1 MTPENASQATPQP
14 HSAHLTPEM
23 PLTPVIEAW
32 SIYLQDQGRS
42 PHTIKAF
49 TGDLRLLATYLPPD
63 TPLGRISTDDLN
75 RFMDWVKEGRG
86 VPCSPKTCA
95 RRITSLKSFFKWLYE
110 GGVILTNPAER
121 LVQHSVLSP
130 LPEVLS
136 PAEVEAVVAA
146 AQALRTAHP
155 ADARPYVLLTLLLGT
170 GIKKSETVNIHL
182 NHLAIDAPQPYLF
195 VRYASPQHR
204 YRERKIPLP
213 EGWLEAFEEYR
224 SQYTLQERLFPWTAR
239 RLEYLLEELG
249 EAAGLDKHLS
259 FSMCRWTAA
268 LMDLRAGMEP
278 NAIRQ
283 KLGVSKVQW
292 RELYAKL
299 QRLDAL
305 VPSEP
310 TPAADASSAAQ
321 PPSPPPQD

>member
-1 MTPENASQATPQP
+1 MAPAPTTP
-14 HSAHLTPEM
+14 AHLTDQM
-23 PLTPVIEAW
+23 PLTPLLKAW
-32 SIYLQDQGRS
+32 SIYLADQGRS

-49 TGDLRLLATYLPPD
+49 TGDLKLLANYLPPD
-63 TPLGRISTDDLN
+63 TPVGRISTEDLN
-75 RFMDWVKEGRG
+75 RFMDWVKNGRG

-95 RRITSLKSFFKWLYE
+95 RRITSLKSFFRWLYE
-110 GGVILTNPAER
+110 KGVLLANPAER
-121 LVQHSVLSP
+121 LIQHSVLSP
-130 LPEVLS
+130 LPQVLS
-136 PAEVEAVVAA
+136 PAEVDAVLTA
-146 AQALRTAHP
+146 AQALRTARP
-155 ADARPYVLLTLLLGT
+155 PDARPYVLVSLLLGT

-182 NHLAIDAPQPYLF
+182 NHLALDEPEPYLF
-195 VRYASPQHR
+195 VRYNNPQHR

-213 EGWLEAFEEYR
+213 AGWIDAYEEYR
-224 SQYTLQERLFPWTAR
+224 RQYPLQEHLFPWTAR

-249 EAAGLDKHLS
+249 EAAGLEKHLS

-299 QRLDAL
+299 QRLDATT
-305 VPSEP
+305 PKPEGDEHP
-310 TPAADASSAAQ
+310 T
-321 PPSPPPQD
+321 PPPQD